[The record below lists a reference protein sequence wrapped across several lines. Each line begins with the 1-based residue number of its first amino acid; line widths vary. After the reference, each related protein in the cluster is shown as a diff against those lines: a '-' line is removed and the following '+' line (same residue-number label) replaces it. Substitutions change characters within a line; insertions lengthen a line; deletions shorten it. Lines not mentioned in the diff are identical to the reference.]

1 MKPFVFKTQSAR
13 LVPAAGAVGIPKSKY
28 FYVYKVYKLL
38 FQFYQQACILAVGG
52 AEKRLIVD
60 EDSNTG
66 WVANKFSI

>member
-1 MKPFVFKTQSAR
+1 MASKKQSAR
-13 LVPAAGAVGIPKSKY
+13 LVPGTIGIPRYEAKY
-28 FYVYKVYKLL
+28 FWSLYKLL

-66 WVANKFSI
+66 WVANKFLM